1 MNGLRTQ
8 SGKSSGR
15 AAGNKKGQCELP
27 RKKAIVIYD
36 HALVTVE
43 QMNKALLKVGCVAA
57 LKENYEENI
66 VTRLMNRLTQVIT
79 KTPV

>member
-1 MNGLRTQ
+1 VVKALE
-8 SGKSSGR
+8 
-15 AAGNKKGQCELP
+15 ELP
-27 RKKAIVIYD
+27 GIKKANASFQEKKAIVIYD

-43 QMNKALLKVGCVAA
+43 QMNKALLKVGCVAT

-66 VTRLMNRLTQVIT
+66 VTRLMNRLTKVIT